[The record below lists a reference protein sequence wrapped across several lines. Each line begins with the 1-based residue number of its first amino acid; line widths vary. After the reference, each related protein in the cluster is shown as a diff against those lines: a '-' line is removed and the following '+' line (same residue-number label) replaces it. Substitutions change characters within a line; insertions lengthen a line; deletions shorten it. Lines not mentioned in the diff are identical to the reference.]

1 MTKEK
6 FLYGLNACAVTY
18 HNGQKFYEHDE
29 LVKCFEDLK
38 MFEQEP
44 CEDVISREQVKSDYA
59 DWFGYGYEDNWFYKH
74 LSNIPPATPQVIC
87 PSHGIDCEDCPAYEP
102 KKSEE

>member
-29 LVKCFEDLK
+29 LVKCFEELEI
-38 MFEQEP
+38 FEQEP
-44 CEDVISREQVKSDYA
+44 QET
-59 DWFGYGYEDNWFYKH
+59 WNGY
-74 LSNIPPATPQVIC
+74 
-87 PSHGIDCEDCPAYEP
+87 HGQITAP
-102 KKSEE
+102 KGTFEKIYNDTEEETQEEGGEE